1 MTIYSSKK
9 KRDWL
14 RGLSYEGVWRYQR
27 GKNVTDWGD
36 CLMREFED
44 TKEEKRWL
52 IERIVLWGSLK
63 IRKRKKRD
71 WLRGLSYEGVWRYQ
85 RGKKV
90 SNWEDCLMREFED
103 TKEEKTWLSEGI
115 VLWGSLK
122 IPKRKKR
129 DWLRGLSYEGVWR
142 YQRGKNVTDWGDC
155 LMREFEDTK
164 EVIRIRSAM

>member
-71 WLRGLSYEGVWRYQ
+71 WLQSRFFLFGIFKLPHKTILSITHLFSSL
-85 RGKKV
+85 V
-90 SNWEDCLMREFED
+90 SSN
-103 TKEEKTWLSEGI
+103 
-115 VLWGSLK
+115 SL
-122 IPKRKKR
+122 IRQSSQSVTF
-129 DWLRGLSYEGVWR
+129 WLRGLSYEGVWR